1 MAPGRFTVS
10 LLIILFPL
18 LISANEIKNK
28 LVGLPIVECIEGAI
42 SFKFQTEKS
51 FNGRVYAR
59 GLEDDAKC
67 VKRFS
72 DSISDQNGTNFSLSI
87 KRGDCNMDKQRT
99 QDGIAH
105 TIVIIVAFHSVFETK
120 NDMAFRGVC
129 FFRAPQKIAGSLRG
143 VAGSVSVVA
152 ENNGKAPALPFSTD
166 CTYSI
171 RGESEDGLVIRYAKV
186 GDKLHHVWECVIT
199 GERKQR
205 QSNLTK
211 DMGILVHSCTV
222 EDGRGGRYDLLDDS
236 GCPLDEQ
243 IGLSQLEYEN
253 ATSNAPPNVY
263 RAVGILWGYKFS
275 RTTELK
281 FRCVVTICDR
291 RQGQCDG
298 LTPPKCDRN
307 QTRIITDEK
316 AEGLKNLDVITDM
329 HVLDNFDDQLGDG
342 GVPTSFFPSIE
353 CS

>member
-171 RGESEDGLVIRYAKV
+171 RGESEDGLVIRYAK
-186 GDKLHHVWECVIT
+186 
-199 GERKQR
+199 
-205 QSNLTK
+205 

-342 GVPTSFFPSIE
+342 GVPTSFFHRLNAISEKRPAR
-353 CS
+353 CVAARCRGQKV